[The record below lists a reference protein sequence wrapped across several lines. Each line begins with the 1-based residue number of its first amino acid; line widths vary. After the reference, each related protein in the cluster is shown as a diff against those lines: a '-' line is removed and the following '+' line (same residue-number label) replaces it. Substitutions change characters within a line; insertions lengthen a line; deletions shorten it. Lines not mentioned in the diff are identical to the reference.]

1 MPCLPKNAAVKTLP
15 LFTAAL
21 VYRRAVGEGSCGE
34 RIRSATAFAPCARAS
49 AFGLAVNEW
58 VMIERSGVSRPA
70 GGADGCGERIR
81 SATAFAPCA
90 RARAFG
96 LAVNAI
102 PFNIP

>member
-1 MPCLPKNAAVKTLP
+1 MIERSGVSRPAGG
-15 LFTAAL
+15 
-21 VYRRAVGEGSCGE
+21 AVGCGE
-34 RIRSATAFAPCARAS
+34 RIRSATAFALCVRAS

>member
-1 MPCLPKNAAVKTLP
+1 
-15 LFTAAL
+15 
-21 VYRRAVGEGSCGE
+21 
-34 RIRSATAFAPCARAS
+34 
-49 AFGLAVNEW
+49 LAVNEW
-58 VMIERSGVSRPA
+58 AMIERSGVSRPA